1 MKRRIILRLGLILV
15 PVIALL
21 TGCETL
27 EHNKR
32 TRSSDDAKSEEEQEK
47 TSFWGKSYRTSG
59 ALSGEGRSIERDLGI
74 P

>member
-1 MKRRIILRLGLILV
+1 MKRRILRLGPILV
-15 PVIALL
+15 SAFALL
-21 TGCETL
+21 AGCETL

-32 TRSSDDAKSEEEQEK
+32 PRSSDDTKSEEETEK
-47 TSFWGKSYRTSG
+47 TTFWGKSYRSSG

>member
-1 MKRRIILRLGLILV
+1 MKRRIHRLGLILV
-15 PVIALL
+15 PAIALL

-32 TRSSDDAKSEEEQEK
+32 PRSSDDTKSEEEKEA
-47 TSFWGKSYRTSG
+47 TSFWGKSYRSSG